1 MLFLINKRKK
11 HPKIFF
17 GWWMTLVSAII
28 TGLGQ
33 GVTSY
38 GSSALFKPI
47 ASELGFTRAAT
58 SVAASIRRLEFGI
71 MAPVTG
77 LLVDRFGPRW
87 VIIFGICL
95 MGTGLVSMR
104 FISSIW
110 AYYLVWG
117 VIIGIGGTF
126 ALTIAVDKAL
136 TNWFVRKRGIAVS
149 MRFVTISIVG
159 VIVLPIITWLIATQ
173 GWRITCLIWAGVMF
187 ASLPLMWFFMKQKR
201 PEYYGLLPDGAKV
214 ESQAEA
220 DTEDLIDKGVEY
232 AANFQEAE
240 FTLKQAMRTPAFW
253 MLVIT
258 NTSGMIIHGGFN
270 LHCIPFL
277 TDMGIA
283 PTLAGGMM
291 AIMVF
296 FTIPSMFLSGF
307 IADRI
312 RKERLRLL
320 MAGAYLFQ
328 ALGITIFLLNQT
340 TASIFI
346 FLIMYGFGN
355 GSIRPL
361 LIIIR
366 GRFFGRKAYG
376 SIEGA
381 SVMLEAPVAL
391 LAPVYTGWVYDTTG
405 SYITA
410 FILFAVLAVFA
421 TSLICLIK
429 PPPTPV
435 RDSDVNTIV

>member
-11 HPKIFF
+11 HKKIFF

-71 MAPVTG
+71 MAPVIG

-173 GWRITCLIWAGVMF
+173 GWRITCLIWAGIMF

-214 ESQAEA
+214 ESRAEA
-220 DTEDLIDKGVEY
+220 DTEDLLNKGVEY

-429 PPPTPV
+429 PPPDPAMNEHF
-435 RDSDVNTIV
+435 SIHS